1 MRGNVRRM
9 RWTALVVLTLVAGSP
24 ARAEPKDPYDAFSYE
39 VVVPTPK
46 ESSLR
51 VKKDVVFA
59 RGDRGPLKLDVYLPR
74 TGARPPA
81 VVFAN
86 IAGERGSRPFRATEI
101 YRSWARLLAAHG
113 IAGVITDSET
123 AHATENLG
131 QAIDHLRKNGAALG
145 VDGER
150 LGVWACSANV
160 TIALPWLMN
169 APPEAVRTAV
179 LYYGSGEVT
188 RIRPEFPLLYVMA
201 SDDDAGLIANQKKIW
216 DLARAAGAPWTTVV
230 ARGLPHAFDALD
242 ESEASRRLV
251 METVDYLARQLAPL
265 SPTPAPSKARRYM
278 QAIYGRRT
286 TVAISALRERLAEKP
301 DDVQARSELGRML
314 LISGDRAGSIEAY
327 DALVARADLPE
338 RTRSVALYNLA
349 CAHALEGH
357 KDAALGR
364 LEEVASEGFTNASE
378 ISADPDLQSLRQ
390 EPRYRALIQRLG
402 TAAAPDPSK

>member
-1 MRGNVRRM
+1 
-9 RWTALVVLTLVAGSP
+9 
-24 ARAEPKDPYDAFSYE
+24 
-39 VVVPTPK
+39 
-46 ESSLR
+46 
-51 VKKDVVFA
+51 
-59 RGDRGPLKLDVYLPR
+59 
-74 TGARPPA
+74 
-81 VVFAN
+81 
-86 IAGERGSRPFRATEI
+86 
-101 YRSWARLLAAHG
+101 
-113 IAGVITDSET
+113 VITDSET

-131 QAIDHLRKNGAALG
+131 QAIDHLRKNGEALG

-169 APPEAVRTAV
+169 APPDAVRTAV

-364 LEEVASEGFTNASE
+364 LEEAASEGFTNASE